1 LEPLHYVGGVLLHSV
16 FLYNQALIA
25 LMQGNEEQFTQS
37 KNNVANPALRYVL
50 EAEKAFR
57 QGDEKEAER
66 LGHLAI
72 SSARGLQKYLIVRAL
87 ERQQKNS
94 NRHSFF

>member
-1 LEPLHYVGGVLLHSV
+1 MRSSLHNQKTMWQTSAPLC
-16 FLYNQALIA
+16 I
-25 LMQGNEEQFTQS
+25 
-37 KNNVANPALRYVL
+37 

-57 QGDEKEAER
+57 QGGEKEAER

-72 SSARGLQKYLIVRAL
+72 SSARGLQKYVLVQSL
-87 ERQQKNS
+87 ERQRKNP